1 MDVLVCDIV
10 DVHIDV
16 ERLFGFLLLPYGIQ
30 LNHNPD
36 LGERSHLL
44 QATVV
49 DSVSNAYMYR

>member
-16 ERLFGFLLLPYGIQ
+16 DVERLFGSLSLPYGIQ

-44 QATVV
+44 QGA
-49 DSVSNAYMYR
+49 NF